1 MIYIYLD
8 FYVCANN
15 EETLYYQ
22 KKYILNLEREKERER
37 ERGRERES
45 EREIIYITI

>member
-37 ERGRERES
+37 EREGEKERVRER
-45 EREIIYITI
+45 